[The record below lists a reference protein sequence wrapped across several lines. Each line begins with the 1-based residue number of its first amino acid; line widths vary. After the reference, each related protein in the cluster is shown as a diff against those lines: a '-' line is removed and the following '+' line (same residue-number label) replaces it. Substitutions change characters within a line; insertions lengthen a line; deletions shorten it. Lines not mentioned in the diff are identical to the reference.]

1 MKLLKWLFGTRKPAL
16 NKPVV
21 ICRFGIGDTVISI
34 RDVFSET
41 DYNKDGAKNVGKE
54 TYVVNKVEYW
64 EQGEG
69 HLVYG
74 EQSDKRKCQVWHHE
88 ADLELVSKNG
98 I

>member
-1 MKLLKWLFGTRKPAL
+1 MAKSKKVAPNPAL
-16 NKPVV
+16 NKTVV

-34 RDVFSET
+34 GDVFSET
-41 DYNKDGAKNVGKE
+41 DYDKDGAKNVGKE